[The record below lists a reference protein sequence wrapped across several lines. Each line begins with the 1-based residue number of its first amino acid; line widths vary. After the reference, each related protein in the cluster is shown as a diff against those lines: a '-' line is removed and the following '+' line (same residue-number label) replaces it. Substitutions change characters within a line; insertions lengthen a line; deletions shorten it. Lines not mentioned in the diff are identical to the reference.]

1 MEAVLFWRRVPE
13 VVVAPDTEALSDET
27 AERVSRWD
35 RARLSIDQFLALPE
49 LEDIKPALEFEGGR
63 VTQKVSP
70 KARHSGLQVE
80 LTYLFDRAS
89 RRRKVARAFSE
100 LRVTFGGR
108 SYVPDVSVLLWDRIP
123 RDERGMLLDDV
134 LVAPDIAVEIVSPG
148 QSVNALVRRCLTYV
162 SLDVRVALLV
172 DPTDES
178 VIVFRAGQSAQAL
191 RGTDEI
197 NLEDVLP
204 GFAVTVARVFKALRI
219 N

>member
-1 MEAVLFWRRVPE
+1 M
-13 VVVAPDTEALSDET
+13 VAASDLEALSDET
-27 AERVSRWD
+27 TERVPRWD
-35 RARLSIDQFLALPE
+35 RARLSLDQFLALPD
-49 LEDIKPALEFEGGR
+49 LDDTKPALEFEEGK
-63 VTQKVSP
+63 VSQKVSP
-70 KARHSGLQVE
+70 KARHSALQFE
-80 LTYLFDRAS
+80 LGNLVDRAA
-89 RRRKVARAFSE
+89 RRRKVARVFLE

-162 SLDVRVALLV
+162 SLGVRVALLV
-172 DPTDES
+172 DPKDES
-178 VIVFRAGQSAQAL
+178 VIVFRPGQSAQAL

-204 GFAVTVARVFKALRI
+204 GFVVTVARVFRALRI
-219 N
+219 G